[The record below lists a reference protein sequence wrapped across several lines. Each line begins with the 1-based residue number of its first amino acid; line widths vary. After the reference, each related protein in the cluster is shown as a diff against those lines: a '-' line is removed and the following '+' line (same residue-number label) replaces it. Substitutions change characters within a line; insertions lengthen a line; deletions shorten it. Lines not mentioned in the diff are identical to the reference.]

1 VSLADGNAL
10 LIHIVKCF
18 RSIVAQFVINYAIH
32 GSWCSADSH
41 GRYIEMNSEHIVGKG
56 VPRKEGRDK
65 VTGRS
70 QYVDDMVLPNMLF
83 GATVRSQL
91 PRGRI
96 RKITFGPGI
105 PWDEFVIV
113 SAKDVPGKNC
123 IALIGNDQPCLANEF
138 VNHPEEPILLLA
150 HSGRHLLP
158 KAVEAVSIEYDPLP
172 AIFTIEESER
182 RSEIVWGDD
191 NIFKTYL
198 IEKGDV
204 DGIWEKAEYI
214 VEGEYTT
221 GAQEQLYIENNGM
234 IAAFDAAQGITV
246 WGSLQCPYYIHKALM
261 ALCNLP
267 AEKVRVVQMETGGA
281 FGGKEEYP
289 SMIAA
294 HAALLA
300 IKSGKPVKIIYDRM
314 EDMAATTK
322 RHPSRTR
329 HRTAVSKDGK
339 ILGGEIEFTI
349 DGGAYL
355 TLSPV
360 VLSRGAIHAGG
371 PYYWPNVRI
380 RAKAVATN
388 APPHGA
394 FRGFGAPQSLFAM
407 ERHMDR
413 IAQAVGLTLIEI
425 RRRNFLQPGQ
435 TTTTEQVVRE
445 PIDLGKLLDRALKI
459 SDYHLKK
466 QRFANENRNRA
477 DKKGMGIA
485 AFLHGAG
492 FTGSGERHLSS
503 IVGVEGCA
511 DGSVRVLV
519 SSTEFG
525 QGTKTVLSQIAAE
538 ALGLPYEIVSLAQPD
553 TLEVPNSGPTVASR
567 TAMVV
572 GKLVQSAALGIK
584 QTLISSNLLRE
595 NYSEYEFRAACERY
609 VSKHGRFRCWSR
621 YDAPSDIFWDDEKY
635 RGEAYAAF
643 AWAVYIAEVTV
654 DLTTYSV
661 SVDDFVA
668 LQEVGKVLHPL
679 LAKGQI
685 IGGIAQAIGF
695 ALYEKVVWQNG
706 RMQNS
711 QMTNYIIPT
720 SSDLPPIRVFFEELG
735 NVHGAY
741 GAKGIGELPMD
752 GPAPAIVNAVAD
764 ALGIHFNSIPLL
776 PEDIMDELN
785 MNELA
790 ASSQESGVGSTS
802 GGR

>member
-1 VSLADGNAL
+1 MMS
-10 LIHIVKCF
+10 
-18 RSIVAQFVINYAIH
+18 S
-32 GSWCSADSH
+32 DS
-41 GRYIEMNSEHIVGKG
+41 IVGKS

-83 GATVRSQL
+83 GATVRSQI

-105 PWDEFVIV
+105 AWDEFVIA
-113 SAKDVPGKNC
+113 SAKDIPGKNC
-123 IALIGNDQPCLANEF
+123 ISLIGDDQPCLASEF
-138 VNHPEEPILLLA
+138 VNHPEEPILVLA
-150 HSGRHLLP
+150 HPDRHLLP

-172 AIFTIEESER
+172 AIFAIEESER
-182 RSEIVWGDD
+182 RSEIVWGED

-198 IEKGDV
+198 IEKGEV
-204 DGIWEKAEYI
+204 DGIWEKADYI

-246 WGSLQCPYYIHKALM
+246 WGSLQCPYYVHKALI

-329 HRTAVSKDGK
+329 HRTAVSKDGN
-339 ILGGEIEFTI
+339 ILGGEIDFTI

-371 PYYWPNVRI
+371 PYYWPSVRI

-413 IAQAVGLTLIEI
+413 IAQEVGLSPIEI
-425 RRRNFLQPGQ
+425 RRRNFLQRGQ

-445 PIDLGKLLDRALKI
+445 PINLGKLLDRALEV
-459 SDYHLKK
+459 SDYHSKK
-466 QRFANENRNRA
+466 QRFANENQLGTIR
-477 DKKGMGIA
+477 KGMGVA

-492 FTGSGERHLSS
+492 FTGSGERNLRSV
-503 IVGVEGCA
+503 VGVEGCA

-525 QGTKTVLSQIAAE
+525 QGTNTVLSQIAAE
-538 ALGLPYEIVSLAQPD
+538 ALALPYENVSVARPD

-567 TAMVV
+567 TAMIV

-584 QTLISSNLLRE
+584 QTLISSGLLRE
-595 NYSEYEFRAACERY
+595 DYSADEFRAVCQRY
-609 VSKHGRFRCWSR
+609 VAAHGQFRCWSR
-621 YDAPSDIFWDDEKY
+621 YEAPKDIFWDDEKY

-643 AWAVYIAEVTV
+643 AWAVYVVEVTV
-654 DLTTYSV
+654 DLTAYSV

-679 LAKGQI
+679 LARGQI
-685 IGGIAQAIGF
+685 IGGVAQGIGF
-695 ALYEKVVWQNG
+695 SLYEKVAWNNG

-711 QMTNYIIPT
+711 QMTNYIMPT
-720 SSDLPPIRVFFEELG
+720 SSDVPPIRVFFEELG
-735 NVHGAY
+735 NVYGAY

-752 GPAPAIVNAVAD
+752 GPAPAIVNAVED
-764 ALGIHFNSIPLL
+764 ALGVRFDSVPLV
-776 PEDIMDELN
+776 PEDIMDG
-785 MNELA
+785 LA
-790 ASSQESGVGSTS
+790 ASSQESGVDSA
-802 GGR
+802 GGVR

>member
-1 VSLADGNAL
+1 MP
-10 LIHIVKCF
+10 
-18 RSIVAQFVINYAIH
+18 
-32 GSWCSADSH
+32 SA
-41 GRYIEMNSEHIVGKG
+41 GLVRRARFMNSDRIVGKS
-56 VPRKEGRDK
+56 VVRKEGRDK

-70 QYVDDMVLPNMLF
+70 QYVDDMALPDMLF
-83 GATVRSQL
+83 GATVRSRI

-96 RKITFGPGI
+96 RKITFGPGFH
-105 PWDEFVIV
+105 WDEFVVV
-113 SAKDVPGKNC
+113 SAKDIPGKNC
-123 IALIGNDQPCLANEF
+123 ISLIGEDQPCLASEF

-150 HSGRHLLP
+150 HPDRHLLP
-158 KAVEAVSIEYDPLP
+158 KAVEAVEIEYDALP

-182 RSEIVWGDD
+182 RSEIVWGED
-191 NIFKTYL
+191 NIFKTYV
-198 IEKGDV
+198 IEKGAV
-204 DGIWEKAEYI
+204 DAVWEKADYI
-214 VEGEYTT
+214 VESEYTT

-234 IAAFDAAQGITV
+234 IAVFDAALGITV

-261 ALCNLP
+261 ALCALP

-300 IKSGKPVKIIYDRM
+300 IKAGKPVKIIYDRM

-329 HRTAVSKDGK
+329 QRTAVSRDGK
-339 ILGGEIEFTI
+339 ILGGEIDFTI
-349 DGGAYL
+349 DGGAYA
-355 TLSPV
+355 TLSSV

-371 PYYWPNVRI
+371 PYYWPSVRI

-413 IAQAVGLTLIEI
+413 IAKAVGLSPVEI
-425 RRRNFLQPGQ
+425 RRRNFLQPGE

-445 PIDLGKLLDRALKI
+445 PIDMGKLLDRALEV
-459 SDYHLKK
+459 SDYYVKR
-466 QRFANENRNRA
+466 QRFGKENESVATR
-477 DKKGMGIA
+477 KGMGIA

-492 FTGSGERHLSS
+492 FTGSGERYLSS
-503 IVGVEGCA
+503 VVGVQGCA

-538 ALGLPYEIVSLAQPD
+538 ALGLSYESVSVAQPD

-572 GKLVQSAALGIK
+572 GKLVRSAALGIK
-584 QTLISSNLLRE
+584 QTLVASNLLHE
-595 NYSEYEFRAACERY
+595 SYSPHEFRAACRRY
-609 VSKHGRFRCWSR
+609 VSEHGKFRSWSH
-621 YDAPSDIFWDDEKY
+621 YEPPSEIVWDDHKY
-635 RGEAYAAF
+635 RGEAYAAY

-668 LQEVGKVLHPL
+668 LQEVGRVLHPV
-679 LAKGQI
+679 LARGQI
-685 IGGIAQAIGF
+685 IGGVAQGIGF
-695 ALYEKVVWQNG
+695 SLYEKVVWQNG

-711 QMTNYIIPT
+711 QMTNYTMPT

-735 NVHGAY
+735 NVYGAY

-752 GPAPAIVNAVAD
+752 GPAPAIVNAVED
-764 ALGIHFNSIPLL
+764 ALGISFDAIPLL
-776 PEDIMDELN
+776 PEDIMDG
-785 MNELA
+785 LA
-790 ASSQESGVGSTS
+790 VSLREGSADSTS
-802 GGR
+802 VTR